1 MCTIRVQTGRYPSGF
16 DSIERNI
23 VSYYLELTF
32 PSLDLLD
39 LEGRLNEI
47 QEEEEKNGIKGSK

>member
-1 MCTIRVQTGRYPSGF
+1 MCTIRVQTGRYLSGF

-23 VSYYLELTF
+23 VSYYLESTF
-32 PSLDLLD
+32 PPLDLLD

-47 QEEEEKNGIKGSK
+47 QEEEEKTG